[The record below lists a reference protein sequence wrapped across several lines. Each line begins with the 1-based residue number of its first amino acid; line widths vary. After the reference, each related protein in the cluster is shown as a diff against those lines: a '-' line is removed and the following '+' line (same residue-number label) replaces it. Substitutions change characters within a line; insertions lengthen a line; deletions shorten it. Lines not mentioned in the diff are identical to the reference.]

1 MRIVIV
7 GGGRVGYQVA
17 KQCAAWGCE
26 ITLVEHDPA
35 KAKKIQEELSLRVV
49 EGDGTQ
55 PHILKKAGAEEADI
69 VIALTNDDQDNLVVC
84 QLAERQFKARRT
96 LALVNNPG
104 NEKLFRW
111 LGVNQVIGPVSL
123 ILGLIQERVDMDAT
137 TAMWMQG
144 IKDLKM
150 IQFKLGPDAP
160 VLGRKIKEI
169 PFPNECILVT
179 IVRGDT
185 AIVPCGNTLLEG
197 GDLVFA
203 LANPAVQAELEYILS
218 GGNDGAPAQ
227 TASKA

>member
-1 MRIVIV
+1 MRIVVV
-7 GGGRVGYQVA
+7 GGGKVGYQVA

-26 ITLVEHDPA
+26 VVMVEHDQE
-35 KAKKIQEELSLRVV
+35 KGEKIKQELGLPVV
-49 EGDGTQ
+49 IGDGTRPQ
-55 PHILKKAGAEEADI
+55 VLKKAGAEDADI
-69 VIALTNDDQDNLVVC
+69 VIAITDDDQDNLVIC
-84 QLAERQFKARRT
+84 QLAERQFKAKRT

-111 LGVNQVIGPVSL
+111 LGVNQVIGPASL

-137 TAMWMQG
+137 TALWMQG

-160 VLGRKIKEI
+160 VLKRKIKEI

-185 AIVPCGNTLLEG
+185 AIVPCGNTVLEA

-203 LANPAVQAELEYILS
+203 LANPAVQAELEYILTGRVES
-218 GGNDGAPAQ
+218 GEE
-227 TASKA
+227 